1 MFSLVNK
8 YNTLNNLPSSSSST
22 SKKETLYKI
31 FITKHNGTNY
41 NCKKYFF
48 IDERQKTRVKL
59 P

>member
-31 FITKHNGTNY
+31 FITKHNRTNY
-41 NCKKYFF
+41 NCKNTSSAMRDRKHG
-48 IDERQKTRVKL
+48 
-59 P
+59 